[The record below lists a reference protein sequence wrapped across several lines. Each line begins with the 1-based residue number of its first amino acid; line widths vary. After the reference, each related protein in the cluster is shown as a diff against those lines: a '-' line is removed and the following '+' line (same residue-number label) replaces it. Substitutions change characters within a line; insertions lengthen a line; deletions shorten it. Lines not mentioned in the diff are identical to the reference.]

1 MNRINRWLSP
11 VALAALMIL
20 SACTAGFR
28 QPEVELQGIQV
39 AGLGLTGGTVN
50 VNIRITNPNGIGFRS
65 ERLDYQLQL
74 RNSAAQGDSA
84 WIPFARGT
92 YAERFTIG
100 ANRTEVVSI
109 PVAFTYDQL
118 GTAGRQLLR
127 QGSFQY
133 RATGLVNVQTS
144 FGGRE
149 VPFRK
154 TGTFTLSGAGL

>member
-1 MNRINRWLSP
+1 MNRFYRWLSL
-11 VALAALMIL
+11 VALAGLTTL
-20 SACTAGFR
+20 SACTTGFR
-28 QPEVELQGIQV
+28 QPEIELQGVQV

-50 VNIRITNPNGIGFRS
+50 VNVRITNPNGIGFRS

-84 WIPFARGT
+84 WIPFAQGT

-100 ANRTEVVSI
+100 ANATQVVSI
-109 PVAFTYDQL
+109 PVSFSYDQL

-133 RATGLVNVQTS
+133 RATGSVDVRTS

-154 TGTFTLSGAGL
+154 TGTFTLSGAGI